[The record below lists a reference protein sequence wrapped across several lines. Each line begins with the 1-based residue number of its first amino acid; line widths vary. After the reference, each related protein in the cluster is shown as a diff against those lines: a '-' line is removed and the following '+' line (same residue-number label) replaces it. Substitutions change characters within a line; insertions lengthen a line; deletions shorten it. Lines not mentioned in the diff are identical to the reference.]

1 MAISGIRHILVLFL
15 NAWLAASQGSYQQNK
30 FMIPEITLPHRYR
43 SLTTEEQLFP
53 ADVEEL
59 NSGYGRNMDSS
70 WYTPMTNQ
78 NTFQQYQVTELNFLS
93 TF

>member
-1 MAISGIRHILVLFL
+1 MAIFGIRQILVLLL
-15 NAWLAASQGSYQQNK
+15 NAWLAASQGYQQNK

-78 NTFQQYQVTELNFLS
+78 NTFNPYQVTELFI
-93 TF
+93 